1 MKMFVKKRIPL
12 FVGVAA
18 VLGLAQCD
26 WIRADVSRVFSPP
39 VEMDFPMGEGK
50 QISYPIRSWI
60 DKPYGMRLVLEYVNW
75 DKSND
80 HDVQKEIPF
89 SFSVSCFHMEHD
101 KEILFFQR
109 HYTQA
114 DELYLGGGHIPKQ
127 PYSPDSMAWG
137 SGLGGFRLP
146 YGTYRCDF
154 KDTSNPEIKSYL
166 QKAGIVRVFVR
177 IAPTQSLIY

>member
-114 DELYLGGGHIPKQ
+114 DELYLGGGIYPNNLIVLILWH
-127 PYSPDSMAWG
+127 G
-137 SGLGGFRLP
+137 
-146 YGTYRCDF
+146 
-154 KDTSNPEIKSYL
+154 
-166 QKAGIVRVFVR
+166 VRVWAVSDCLMEHTAAISKIPATPKLNPICR
-177 IAPTQSLIY
+177 KLES